1 MGVRLRRVS
10 LYLQRKNIASSR
22 YYSVKSFYATAIQIR
37 LSVARQSGI
46 DYSGIKDGDDDN
58 NFR

>member
-10 LYLQRKNIASSR
+10 LYLQRKNTASSI

-37 LSVARQSGI
+37 LISGETECI
-46 DYSGIKDGDDDN
+46 DYNGIKDGDDDN